1 MYIHAAKA
9 LLVPPGEDLA
19 ARRIHLARRGI
30 PLPRRLG
37 RFGLLALLG
46 AHDLIAENA
55 PPPETGV
62 YMATESGAASDTE
75 AVLEQV
81 AGLGD
86 LPKPVHF
93 IHTLSNTAAFY
104 VARQYGL
111 AGPNQTISS
120 RVLSFER
127 TLDLAGMDLQCLRAD
142 QALVGAV
149 DETSQPDCPHAM
161 EVSCWL
167 RVSLSPTGAIGLSGK
182 GGVGK
187 STTATNLALALAAK
201 GLKVGILDA
210 DIYGPSQPRMMGISG
225 RPTSPDGKTLL
236 PMQNYGVKVMSM
248 GFLVAEDTPM
258 IWRGPMVMGAL
269 EQMLRDVA
277 WGELDIMVID
287 MPPGTGDAQLTISQR
302 VPLAGAIIVST
313 PQDIALLDARKGLN
327 MFRKVDVPVLGV
339 IENMSYHVCS
349 NCGHVEHIFSHG
361 GAKSEAAKMGVE
373 FLGELPLHISIRET
387 SDGGKPIVVSDPASE
402 HAKAYQAIADK
413 VWAKVS
419 GSGAGRAAPRIVV
432 Q

>member
-167 RVSLSPTGAIGLSGK
+167 RVSLSPTGAIGQVVARLESRDREEAAARMERLSGPPPDRLSFGPLLEPREK
-182 GGVGK
+182 AWWWRRFVG
-187 STTATNLALALAAK
+187 
-201 GLKVGILDA
+201 
-210 DIYGPSQPRMMGISG
+210 
-225 RPTSPDGKTLL
+225 SPPL
-236 PMQNYGVKVMSM
+236 
-248 GFLVAEDTPM
+248 
-258 IWRGPMVMGAL
+258 
-269 EQMLRDVA
+269 
-277 WGELDIMVID
+277 D
-287 MPPGTGDAQLTISQR
+287 MPEDDRSGDAATAVGVCR
-302 VPLAGAIIVST
+302 FLAGAHDGRRRLFVNRDFEGCTSLTLIQRGVGQIS
-313 PQDIALLDARKGLN
+313 PEDA
-327 MFRKVDVPVLGV
+327 
-339 IENMSYHVCS
+339 
-349 NCGHVEHIFSHG
+349 
-361 GAKSEAAKMGVE
+361 
-373 FLGELPLHISIRET
+373 
-387 SDGGKPIVVSDPASE
+387 
-402 HAKAYQAIADK
+402 
-413 VWAKVS
+413 W
-419 GSGAGRAAPRIVV
+419 
-432 Q
+432 